1 MKNKY
6 EMDMCH
12 GNLLKK
18 MVIFTLPLLCTSILQ
33 LLYNAAD
40 MAVVGRFAGS
50 TALAAVGSTTSL
62 INLFLNLFIN
72 ISVGVGVN
80 VAQCYGAGDE
90 ERVNQ
95 VLHTA
100 VLFSIFAGIGV
111 GAAGFFSCRSILSW
125 MGTPAGV
132 IGQAEI
138 YMKIFFLGAPANI
151 LYNFGA
157 AAMRSIGD
165 TRRPLIY
172 LTIAGLANVAL
183 NLFFVIVC
191 NMEAEGV
198 ALATILSQV
207 LSAVLVVR
215 CLMRT
220 EGCCRLE
227 LKKLRIHGR
236 LLGKILKVGLPA
248 GLQSAIFSVSNVL
261 IQSAVNSFGATVMA
275 GNSIAYNLEH
285 FSYAGM
291 NAVNQA
297 GMCFIGQNVGGK
309 QYDRIR
315 KITLT
320 CVGLL
325 MGVWAVL
332 GGLTLLNGR
341 TLLGL
346 YTDDPAVVDKGMI
359 RLFIMVAFYFLCGLM
374 ELFAYETRGMGQSVL
389 PMICSIFGA
398 CVLRVIWIYTVFV
411 QYRSLEMLYIAYPV
425 TWTITLGMQI
435 GLYFLTKRRLKK
447 RFRTESLMESR

>member
-1 MKNKY
+1 M
-6 EMDMCH
+6 
-12 GNLLKK
+12 
-18 MVIFTLPLLCTSILQ
+18 
-33 LLYNAAD
+33 
-40 MAVVGRFAGS
+40 
-50 TALAAVGSTTSL
+50 
-62 INLFLNLFIN
+62 
-72 ISVGVGVN
+72 
-80 VAQCYGAGDE
+80 
-90 ERVNQ
+90 
-95 VLHTA
+95 
-100 VLFSIFAGIGV
+100 
-111 GAAGFFSCRSILSW
+111 
-125 MGTPAGV
+125 
-132 IGQAEI
+132 
-138 YMKIFFLGAPANI
+138 
-151 LYNFGA
+151 
-157 AAMRSIGD
+157 
-165 TRRPLIY
+165 
-172 LTIAGLANVAL
+172 
-183 NLFFVIVC
+183 
-191 NMEAEGV
+191 
-198 ALATILSQV
+198 
-207 LSAVLVVR
+207 
-215 CLMRT
+215 
-220 EGCCRLE
+220 
-227 LKKLRIHGR
+227 
-236 LLGKILKVGLPA
+236 GLPA

-435 GLYFLTKRRLKK
+435 GLYFLTKQRLKK

>member
-12 GNLLKK
+12 GSLLRKIL
-18 MVIFTLPLLCTSILQ
+18 IFTIPLLCTSILQ

-72 ISVGVGVN
+72 ISVGVGVS
-80 VAQCYGAGDE
+80 VAQYYGAGE
-90 ERVNQ
+90 EDRVND

-100 VLFSIFAGIGV
+100 VLFSVIAGVCV
-111 GAAGFFSCRSILSW
+111 GIAGFFSCRSILIW
-125 MGTPAGV
+125 MDTPITV
-132 IGQAEI
+132 LGQAEI
-138 YMKIFFLGAPANI
+138 YMKIFFLGAPANV

-165 TRRPLIY
+165 TRRPLVY
-172 LTIAGLANVAL
+172 LTVSGLLNVVL

-191 NMEAEGV
+191 HMEADGV

-207 LSAVLVVR
+207 LAAVLVVR

-227 LKKLRIHGR
+227 LKKLKIHGR

-248 GLQSAIFSVSNVL
+248 GLQSAIFSISNVL
-261 IQSAVNSFGATVMA
+261 IQSGVNSFGATVMA

-291 NAVNQA
+291 NAVTQA
-297 GMCFIGQNVGGK
+297 GMCFVGQNVGGR

-320 CVGLL
+320 CMGL
-325 MGVWAVL
+325 VVAVSVVI
-332 GGLTLLNGR
+332 GGLILLNGR

-346 YTDDPAVVDKGMI
+346 YSDDPLVVEKGMI
-359 RLFIMVAFYFLCGLM
+359 RLVIMVAFYWLCGLM

-398 CVLRVIWIYTVFV
+398 CVLRVAWVYTVFQ
-411 QYRSLEMLYIAYPV
+411 QYHTLEMLYIAYPV
-425 TWTITLGMQI
+425 TWTITLGMQF
-435 GLYFLTKRRLKK
+435 GLYCAVKRRLKK
-447 RFRTESLMESR
+447 TFTAEKLLDPS